1 MAAAAVATIS
11 LAGFEGRLAA
21 RVIGLQDDV
30 DHTRDRIRAIL
41 CRGTVAQHFD
51 TLDCARRNEVEIDRV
66 AALRR
71 RARVEVDDRAV
82 VTALAVDK
90 HEDMEDRKSTRLNS
104 ST

>member
-51 TLDCARRNEVEIDRV
+51 TPDCARRNEVEIARV

-71 RARVEVDDRAV
+71 RARVDVDDRAV
-82 VTALAVDK
+82 GTALAVYQHADSK
-90 HEDMEDRKSTRLNS
+90 NAV
-104 ST
+104 